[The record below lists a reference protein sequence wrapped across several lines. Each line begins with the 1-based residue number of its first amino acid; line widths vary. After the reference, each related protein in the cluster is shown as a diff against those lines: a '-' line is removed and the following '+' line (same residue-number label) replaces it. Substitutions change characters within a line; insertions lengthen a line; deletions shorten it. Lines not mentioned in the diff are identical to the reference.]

1 MSDRRLCA
9 APPIGVGT
17 RNFDLRYIVSRKVI
31 DREVKQV
38 TTIAY
43 GYAESWLLLVY
54 LAKFVLGVIVF
65 SRNTLSKRM
74 CLISGRHGSEKKWFK
89 ILYILFIASWA

>member
-1 MSDRRLCA
+1 MRCPANQELAC
-9 APPIGVGT
+9 
-17 RNFDLRYIVSRKVI
+17 NFDLRYIVVSGEVI
-31 DREVKQV
+31 EREVKQV

-43 GYAESWLLLVY
+43 GYTESWLLLVY
-54 LAKFVLGVIVF
+54 LAKFVLGIIVF

-74 CLISGRHGSEKKWFK
+74 RLISGRHGSEKKWFE